1 MTLAAQMVGKKVK
14 SSAAADGQIIAA
26 IEITTATN
34 VGTALSSFEKQIR
47 VSRSDMLVI
56 AVKV

>member
-14 SSAAADGQIIAA
+14 SSSAADGQIIAA
-26 IEITTATN
+26 VEITSATDI
-34 VGTALSSFEKQIR
+34 GTALSSFEKQIKNAR
-47 VSRSDMLVI
+47 RDMLVI

>member
-14 SSAAADGQIIAA
+14 SSAAADGQIVAA
-26 IEITTATN
+26 VEITSATN
-34 VGTALSSFEKQIR
+34 ISSALSTFERQIKN
-47 VSRSDMLVI
+47 SRSDMLVI

>member
-1 MTLAAQMVGKKVK
+1 MTLAAQMVGKRVK

-26 IEITTATN
+26 VEITSATN
-34 VGTALSSFEKQIR
+34 VGTALSSFEKLIKG
-47 VSRSDMLVI
+47 SRSDILVI

>member
-26 IEITTATN
+26 VEITSATT
-34 VGTALSSFEKQIR
+34 VGVALSSLEKQIKG
-47 VSRSDMLVI
+47 SRSDMLVI

>member
-14 SSAAADGQIIAA
+14 SSAAADGQIVAA
-26 IEITTATN
+26 IEITSATS
-34 VGTALSSFEKQIR
+34 VGAALSSFEKLIKS
-47 VSRSDMLVI
+47 SRSDMLVI

>member
-26 IEITTATN
+26 VEVTTATN
-34 VGTALSSFEKQIR
+34 VSAALSSLEKQIKG
-47 VSRSDMLVI
+47 SRNDMLVI

>member
-26 IEITTATN
+26 VEITSATN
-34 VGTALSSFEKQIR
+34 VSAALSLLEKQIKN
-47 VSRSDMLVI
+47 SRSDMLVI

>member
-26 IEITTATN
+26 IEITSATN
-34 VGTALSSFEKQIR
+34 AGLALSTLEKQIKS
-47 VSRSDMLVI
+47 SRGDMLVI

>member
-14 SSAAADGQIIAA
+14 NSAAADGQIIAA
-26 IEITTATN
+26 IEITSATN
-34 VGTALSSFEKQIR
+34 VGVALSSLEKQIKN
-47 VSRSDMLVI
+47 SRSDLLVI

>member
-1 MTLAAQMVGKKVK
+1 MTLATQMVGKKVK

-26 IEITTATN
+26 VEITSATN
-34 VGTALSSFEKQIR
+34 VSAALSSFEKQIKS
-47 VSRSDMLVI
+47 SRSDMLVV

>member
-14 SSAAADGQIIAA
+14 SSAAADGQIVAA
-26 IEITTATN
+26 VEITTTTN
-34 VGTALSSFEKQIR
+34 AGVALSTLEKQIKS
-47 VSRSDMLVI
+47 SRNDMLII

>member
-26 IEITTATN
+26 VEVTSATN
-34 VGTALSSFEKQIR
+34 VGAALSSFEKQIKG
-47 VSRSDMLVI
+47 SRSDVLVI